1 MNQEKIGKYIVECR
15 KKKNMTQQELAEK
28 LGVSDRTIGNWENGR
43 NMPDLSLF
51 KPLSEILGISI
62 AELIDGGK
70 IDKNNIAYK
79 SEEILTNTINY
90 QTEKIRK
97 KENKYIFFICF
108 LSLIIIIA
116 LNVNNIFNN
125 DSLEYLPL
133 IVLGVIFIFLGIMN
147 YKGNISSIHW
157 YNRRNVSK
165 KDVKIRINSVVCKTN
180 LNSIDK
186 LTSFLNNYNIYSWR
200 IFKFMPLREKAV
212 INKEMFDISMKEYDD
227 VVKKL
232 KEKSNI
238 KNIDTRVVEDME
250 NKYILILA
258 NGDIVITNN
267 GKDEKVGNALT
278 NSLADYL

>member
-51 KPLSEILGISI
+51 KHLSEILGISI
-62 AELIDGGK
+62 AELLDGGK

-116 LNVNNIFNN
+116 LNVNTIFNN

-165 KDVKIRINSVVCKTN
+165 KDVKNYG
-180 LNSIDK
+180 K
-186 LTSFLNNYNIYSWR
+186 LMGIGTIILGVGMIVTA
-200 IFKFMPLREKAV
+200 IFQLF
-212 INKEMFDISMKEYDD
+212 FDLDE
-227 VVKKL
+227 
-232 KEKSNI
+232 SN
-238 KNIDTRVVEDME
+238 
-250 NKYILILA
+250 YILIFSLIS
-258 NGDIVITNN
+258 GIITMIYAQFKYNK
-267 GKDEKVGNALT
+267 GIF
-278 NSLADYL
+278 

>member
-1 MNQEKIGKYIVECR
+1 MNQKKIGKYIVECR

-62 AELIDGGK
+62 AELLDGGK

-116 LNVNNIFNN
+116 LNVNTIFNN

-165 KDVKIRINSVVCKTN
+165 KDVKNYG
-180 LNSIDK
+180 K
-186 LTSFLNNYNIYSWR
+186 LMGIGTIILGVGMIVTA
-200 IFKFMPLREKAV
+200 IFQLF
-212 INKEMFDISMKEYDD
+212 FDLDE
-227 VVKKL
+227 
-232 KEKSNI
+232 SN
-238 KNIDTRVVEDME
+238 
-250 NKYILILA
+250 YILIFSLIS
-258 NGDIVITNN
+258 GIITMIYAQFKYNK
-267 GKDEKVGNALT
+267 GIF
-278 NSLADYL
+278 

>member
-62 AELIDGGK
+62 AELLDGGK

-116 LNVNNIFNN
+116 LNVNTIFNN

-165 KDVKIRINSVVCKTN
+165 KDVKNYG
-180 LNSIDK
+180 K
-186 LTSFLNNYNIYSWR
+186 LMGIGTIILGVGMIVTA
-200 IFKFMPLREKAV
+200 IFQLF
-212 INKEMFDISMKEYDD
+212 FDLDE
-227 VVKKL
+227 
-232 KEKSNI
+232 SN
-238 KNIDTRVVEDME
+238 
-250 NKYILILA
+250 YILIFSLIS
-258 NGDIVITNN
+258 GVITMIYAQFKYNK
-267 GKDEKVGNALT
+267 GIF
-278 NSLADYL
+278 

>member
-62 AELIDGGK
+62 AELLDGGK

-116 LNVNNIFNN
+116 LNVNTIFNN

-165 KDVKIRINSVVCKTN
+165 KDVKNYG
-180 LNSIDK
+180 K
-186 LTSFLNNYNIYSWR
+186 LIGIGTI
-200 IFKFMPLREKAV
+200 IFGVGMIVTAIFQLF
-212 INKEMFDISMKEYDD
+212 FDLDE
-227 VVKKL
+227 
-232 KEKSNI
+232 SN
-238 KNIDTRVVEDME
+238 
-250 NKYILILA
+250 YILIFSLIS
-258 NGDIVITNN
+258 GVITMIYAQFKYNK
-267 GKDEKVGNALT
+267 GIF
-278 NSLADYL
+278 

>member
-62 AELIDGGK
+62 AELLDGGK

-79 SEEILTNTINY
+79 SEEILTNTIYY

-116 LNVNNIFNN
+116 LNVNTIFNN

-165 KDVKIRINSVVCKTN
+165 KDVKNYG
-180 LNSIDK
+180 K
-186 LTSFLNNYNIYSWR
+186 LMGIGTI
-200 IFKFMPLREKAV
+200 IFGVGMIVTAIFQLF
-212 INKEMFDISMKEYDD
+212 FDLDE
-227 VVKKL
+227 
-232 KEKSNI
+232 SN
-238 KNIDTRVVEDME
+238 
-250 NKYILILA
+250 YILIFSLIS
-258 NGDIVITNN
+258 GIITMIYAQFKYNK
-267 GKDEKVGNALT
+267 GIF
-278 NSLADYL
+278 

>member
-62 AELIDGGK
+62 AELLDGGK

-116 LNVNNIFNN
+116 LNVNTIFNN

-165 KDVKIRINSVVCKTN
+165 KDVKNYG
-180 LNSIDK
+180 K
-186 LTSFLNNYNIYSWR
+186 LMGIGTIILGVGMIVTA
-200 IFKFMPLREKAV
+200 IFQLF
-212 INKEMFDISMKEYDD
+212 FDLDE
-227 VVKKL
+227 
-232 KEKSNI
+232 SN
-238 KNIDTRVVEDME
+238 
-250 NKYILILA
+250 YILIFSLIS
-258 NGDIVITNN
+258 GIITMIYAQFKYNK
-267 GKDEKVGNALT
+267 GIF
-278 NSLADYL
+278 

>member
-62 AELIDGGK
+62 AELLDGGK

-116 LNVNNIFNN
+116 LNVNTIFNN

-165 KDVKIRINSVVCKTN
+165 KDVKNYG
-180 LNSIDK
+180 K
-186 LTSFLNNYNIYSWR
+186 LMGIGTI
-200 IFKFMPLREKAV
+200 IFGVGMIVTAIFQLF
-212 INKEMFDISMKEYDD
+212 FDLDE
-227 VVKKL
+227 
-232 KEKSNI
+232 SN
-238 KNIDTRVVEDME
+238 
-250 NKYILILA
+250 YILIFSLIS
-258 NGDIVITNN
+258 GVITMIYAQFKYNK
-267 GKDEKVGNALT
+267 GIF
-278 NSLADYL
+278 

>member
-116 LNVNNIFNN
+116 LNVNTIFNN

-165 KDVKIRINSVVCKTN
+165 KDVKNYG
-180 LNSIDK
+180 K
-186 LTSFLNNYNIYSWR
+186 LMGIGTIILGVGMIVTA
-200 IFKFMPLREKAV
+200 IFQLF
-212 INKEMFDISMKEYDD
+212 FDLDE
-227 VVKKL
+227 
-232 KEKSNI
+232 SN
-238 KNIDTRVVEDME
+238 
-250 NKYILILA
+250 YILIFSLIS
-258 NGDIVITNN
+258 GIITMIYAQFKYNK
-267 GKDEKVGNALT
+267 GIF
-278 NSLADYL
+278 

>member
-62 AELIDGGK
+62 AELLDGGK

-116 LNVNNIFNN
+116 LNVNTIFNN

-165 KDVKIRINSVVCKTN
+165 KDVKNYG
-180 LNSIDK
+180 K
-186 LTSFLNNYNIYSWR
+186 LMGIGTIILGIGMIVTA
-200 IFKFMPLREKAV
+200 IFQLF
-212 INKEMFDISMKEYDD
+212 FDLDE
-227 VVKKL
+227 
-232 KEKSNI
+232 SN
-238 KNIDTRVVEDME
+238 
-250 NKYILILA
+250 YILIFSLIS
-258 NGDIVITNN
+258 GVITMIYAQFKYNK
-267 GKDEKVGNALT
+267 GIF
-278 NSLADYL
+278 

>member
-51 KPLSEILGISI
+51 KLLSEILGISI
-62 AELIDGGK
+62 AELLDGGK

-116 LNVNNIFNN
+116 LNVNTIFNN

-165 KDVKIRINSVVCKTN
+165 KDVKNYG
-180 LNSIDK
+180 K
-186 LTSFLNNYNIYSWR
+186 LMGIGTIILGVGMIVTA
-200 IFKFMPLREKAV
+200 IFQLF
-212 INKEMFDISMKEYDD
+212 FDLDE
-227 VVKKL
+227 
-232 KEKSNI
+232 SN
-238 KNIDTRVVEDME
+238 
-250 NKYILILA
+250 YILIFSLIS
-258 NGDIVITNN
+258 GIITMIYAQFKYNK
-267 GKDEKVGNALT
+267 GIF
-278 NSLADYL
+278 

>member
-28 LGVSDRTIGNWENGR
+28 LRVSDRTIGNWENGR

-62 AELIDGGK
+62 AELLDGGK

-116 LNVNNIFNN
+116 LNVNTIFNN

-165 KDVKIRINSVVCKTN
+165 KDVKNYG
-180 LNSIDK
+180 K
-186 LTSFLNNYNIYSWR
+186 LMGIGTIILGIGMIVTA
-200 IFKFMPLREKAV
+200 IFQLF
-212 INKEMFDISMKEYDD
+212 FDLDE
-227 VVKKL
+227 
-232 KEKSNI
+232 SN
-238 KNIDTRVVEDME
+238 
-250 NKYILILA
+250 YILIFSLIS
-258 NGDIVITNN
+258 GIITMIYAQFKYNK
-267 GKDEKVGNALT
+267 GIF
-278 NSLADYL
+278 

>member
-1 MNQEKIGKYIVECR
+1 MNVEKR
-15 KKKNMTQQELAEK
+15 KNMTQQELAEK

-116 LNVNNIFNN
+116 LNVNTIFNN

-165 KDVKIRINSVVCKTN
+165 KDVKNYG
-180 LNSIDK
+180 K
-186 LTSFLNNYNIYSWR
+186 LMGIGTIILGVGMIVTA
-200 IFKFMPLREKAV
+200 IFQLF
-212 INKEMFDISMKEYDD
+212 FDLDE
-227 VVKKL
+227 
-232 KEKSNI
+232 SN
-238 KNIDTRVVEDME
+238 
-250 NKYILILA
+250 YILIFSLIS
-258 NGDIVITNN
+258 GIITMIYAQFKYNK
-267 GKDEKVGNALT
+267 GIF
-278 NSLADYL
+278 

>member
-62 AELIDGGK
+62 AELLDGGK

-116 LNVNNIFNN
+116 LNVNTIFNN

-165 KDVKIRINSVVCKTN
+165 KDVKNYG
-180 LNSIDK
+180 K
-186 LTSFLNNYNIYSWR
+186 LMGIGTI
-200 IFKFMPLREKAV
+200 IFGVGMIVTAIFQLF
-212 INKEMFDISMKEYDD
+212 FDLDE
-227 VVKKL
+227 
-232 KEKSNI
+232 SN
-238 KNIDTRVVEDME
+238 
-250 NKYILILA
+250 YILIFSLIS
-258 NGDIVITNN
+258 GIITMIYAQFKYNK
-267 GKDEKVGNALT
+267 GIF
-278 NSLADYL
+278 

>member
-62 AELIDGGK
+62 AELLDGGK

-116 LNVNNIFNN
+116 LNVNTIFNN

-165 KDVKIRINSVVCKTN
+165 KDVKNYG
-180 LNSIDK
+180 K
-186 LTSFLNNYNIYSWR
+186 LMGIGTIILGIGMIVTA
-200 IFKFMPLREKAV
+200 IFQLF
-212 INKEMFDISMKEYDD
+212 FDLDE
-227 VVKKL
+227 
-232 KEKSNI
+232 SN
-238 KNIDTRVVEDME
+238 
-250 NKYILILA
+250 YILIFSLIS
-258 NGDIVITNN
+258 GIITMIYAQFKYNK
-267 GKDEKVGNALT
+267 GIF
-278 NSLADYL
+278 

>member
-1 MNQEKIGKYIVECR
+1 MNQKKIGKYIVECR

-62 AELIDGGK
+62 AELLDGGK

-116 LNVNNIFNN
+116 LNVNTIFNN

-165 KDVKIRINSVVCKTN
+165 KDVKNYG
-180 LNSIDK
+180 K
-186 LTSFLNNYNIYSWR
+186 LMGIGTI
-200 IFKFMPLREKAV
+200 IFGVGMIVTAIFQLF
-212 INKEMFDISMKEYDD
+212 FDLDE
-227 VVKKL
+227 
-232 KEKSNI
+232 SN
-238 KNIDTRVVEDME
+238 
-250 NKYILILA
+250 YILIFSLIS
-258 NGDIVITNN
+258 GIITMIYAQFKYNK
-267 GKDEKVGNALT
+267 GIF
-278 NSLADYL
+278 

>member
-62 AELIDGGK
+62 AELLDGGK

-108 LSLIIIIA
+108 LSLIIIIV
-116 LNVNNIFNN
+116 LNVNTIFNN

-165 KDVKIRINSVVCKTN
+165 KDVKNYG
-180 LNSIDK
+180 K
-186 LTSFLNNYNIYSWR
+186 LMGIGTIILGVGMIVTA
-200 IFKFMPLREKAV
+200 IFQLF
-212 INKEMFDISMKEYDD
+212 FDLDE
-227 VVKKL
+227 
-232 KEKSNI
+232 SN
-238 KNIDTRVVEDME
+238 
-250 NKYILILA
+250 YILIFSLIS
-258 NGDIVITNN
+258 GIITMIYAQFKYNK
-267 GKDEKVGNALT
+267 GIF
-278 NSLADYL
+278 

>member
-62 AELIDGGK
+62 TELLDGGK

-116 LNVNNIFNN
+116 LNVNTIFNN

-165 KDVKIRINSVVCKTN
+165 KDVKNYG
-180 LNSIDK
+180 K
-186 LTSFLNNYNIYSWR
+186 LMGIGTIILGIGMIVTA
-200 IFKFMPLREKAV
+200 IFQLF
-212 INKEMFDISMKEYDD
+212 FDLDE
-227 VVKKL
+227 
-232 KEKSNI
+232 SN
-238 KNIDTRVVEDME
+238 
-250 NKYILILA
+250 YILIFSLIS
-258 NGDIVITNN
+258 GIITMIYAQFKYNK
-267 GKDEKVGNALT
+267 GIF
-278 NSLADYL
+278 

>member
-62 AELIDGGK
+62 AELLDGGK

-90 QTEKIRK
+90 QTEKNRK

-116 LNVNNIFNN
+116 LNVNTIFNN
-125 DSLEYLPL
+125 DSLEYIPL

-165 KDVKIRINSVVCKTN
+165 KDVKNYG
-180 LNSIDK
+180 K
-186 LTSFLNNYNIYSWR
+186 LMGIGTIILGVGMIVTA
-200 IFKFMPLREKAV
+200 IFQLF
-212 INKEMFDISMKEYDD
+212 FDLDE
-227 VVKKL
+227 
-232 KEKSNI
+232 SN
-238 KNIDTRVVEDME
+238 
-250 NKYILILA
+250 YILIFSLIS
-258 NGDIVITNN
+258 GIITMIYAQFKYNK
-267 GKDEKVGNALT
+267 GIF
-278 NSLADYL
+278 

>member
-1 MNQEKIGKYIVECR
+1 MNQKKIGKYIVECR

-62 AELIDGGK
+62 AELLDGGK

-116 LNVNNIFNN
+116 LNVNTIFNN

-165 KDVKIRINSVVCKTN
+165 KDVKNYG
-180 LNSIDK
+180 K
-186 LTSFLNNYNIYSWR
+186 LMGIGTIILGIGMIVTA
-200 IFKFMPLREKAV
+200 IFQLF
-212 INKEMFDISMKEYDD
+212 FDLDE
-227 VVKKL
+227 
-232 KEKSNI
+232 SN
-238 KNIDTRVVEDME
+238 
-250 NKYILILA
+250 YILIFSLIS
-258 NGDIVITNN
+258 GIITMIYAQFKYNK
-267 GKDEKVGNALT
+267 GIF
-278 NSLADYL
+278 

>member
-1 MNQEKIGKYIVECR
+1 MNQKKIGKYIVECR

-62 AELIDGGK
+62 AELLDGGK

-116 LNVNNIFNN
+116 LNVNTIFNN

-165 KDVKIRINSVVCKTN
+165 KDVKNYG
-180 LNSIDK
+180 K
-186 LTSFLNNYNIYSWR
+186 LMGIGTIILGIGMIVTA
-200 IFKFMPLREKAV
+200 IFQLF
-212 INKEMFDISMKEYDD
+212 FDLDE
-227 VVKKL
+227 
-232 KEKSNI
+232 SN
-238 KNIDTRVVEDME
+238 
-250 NKYILILA
+250 YILIFSLISA
-258 NGDIVITNN
+258 IITMIYAQFKYNK
-267 GKDEKVGNALT
+267 GIF
-278 NSLADYL
+278 

>member
-62 AELIDGGK
+62 AELLDGGK

-116 LNVNNIFNN
+116 LNVNTIFNN

-165 KDVKIRINSVVCKTN
+165 KDVKNYG
-180 LNSIDK
+180 K
-186 LTSFLNNYNIYSWR
+186 LMGIGTIILGIGMIVTA
-200 IFKFMPLREKAV
+200 IFQLF
-212 INKEMFDISMKEYDD
+212 FDLDE
-227 VVKKL
+227 
-232 KEKSNI
+232 SN
-238 KNIDTRVVEDME
+238 
-250 NKYILILA
+250 YILIFSLIS
-258 NGDIVITNN
+258 GIITMIYDQFKYNK
-267 GKDEKVGNALT
+267 GIF
-278 NSLADYL
+278 

>member
-51 KPLSEILGISI
+51 KPLSEILEISI
-62 AELIDGGK
+62 AELLDGGK

-116 LNVNNIFNN
+116 LNVNTIFNN

-165 KDVKIRINSVVCKTN
+165 KDVKNYG
-180 LNSIDK
+180 K
-186 LTSFLNNYNIYSWR
+186 LMGIGTI
-200 IFKFMPLREKAV
+200 IFGVGMIVTAIFQLF
-212 INKEMFDISMKEYDD
+212 FDLDE
-227 VVKKL
+227 
-232 KEKSNI
+232 SN
-238 KNIDTRVVEDME
+238 
-250 NKYILILA
+250 YILIFSLIS
-258 NGDIVITNN
+258 GVITMIYAQFKYNK
-267 GKDEKVGNALT
+267 GIF
-278 NSLADYL
+278 

>member
-28 LGVSDRTIGNWENGR
+28 LEVSDRTIGNWENGR

-116 LNVNNIFNN
+116 LNVNTIFNN

-165 KDVKIRINSVVCKTN
+165 KDVKNYG
-180 LNSIDK
+180 K
-186 LTSFLNNYNIYSWR
+186 LMGIGTIILGVGMIVTA
-200 IFKFMPLREKAV
+200 IFQLF
-212 INKEMFDISMKEYDD
+212 FDLDE
-227 VVKKL
+227 
-232 KEKSNI
+232 SN
-238 KNIDTRVVEDME
+238 
-250 NKYILILA
+250 YILIFSLIS
-258 NGDIVITNN
+258 GIITMIYAQFKYNK
-267 GKDEKVGNALT
+267 GIF
-278 NSLADYL
+278 

>member
-62 AELIDGGK
+62 AELLDGGK

-116 LNVNNIFNN
+116 LNVNTIFNN

-165 KDVKIRINSVVCKTN
+165 KDVKNYG
-180 LNSIDK
+180 K
-186 LTSFLNNYNIYSWR
+186 LMGIGTIILGIGMIVTA
-200 IFKFMPLREKAV
+200 IFQLF
-212 INKEMFDISMKEYDD
+212 FDLDE
-227 VVKKL
+227 
-232 KEKSNI
+232 SN
-238 KNIDTRVVEDME
+238 D
-250 NKYILILA
+250 ILIFSLIS
-258 NGDIVITNN
+258 GIITMIYAQFKYNK
-267 GKDEKVGNALT
+267 GIF
-278 NSLADYL
+278 

>member
-1 MNQEKIGKYIVECR
+1 MNQQKIGKYIVECR

-62 AELIDGGK
+62 AELLDGGK

-116 LNVNNIFNN
+116 LNVNTIFNN

-165 KDVKIRINSVVCKTN
+165 KDVKNYG
-180 LNSIDK
+180 K
-186 LTSFLNNYNIYSWR
+186 LMGIGTIILGVGMIVTA
-200 IFKFMPLREKAV
+200 IFQLF
-212 INKEMFDISMKEYDD
+212 FDLDE
-227 VVKKL
+227 
-232 KEKSNI
+232 SN
-238 KNIDTRVVEDME
+238 
-250 NKYILILA
+250 YILIFSLIS
-258 NGDIVITNN
+258 GIITMIYAQFKYNK
-267 GKDEKVGNALT
+267 GIF
-278 NSLADYL
+278 

>member
-1 MNQEKIGKYIVECR
+1 MNQKKIGKYIVECR

-28 LGVSDRTIGNWENGR
+28 LGVSDSTIGNWENGR

-62 AELIDGGK
+62 AELLDGGK

-116 LNVNNIFNN
+116 LNVNTIFNN

-165 KDVKIRINSVVCKTN
+165 KDVKNYG
-180 LNSIDK
+180 K
-186 LTSFLNNYNIYSWR
+186 LMGIGTIILGIGMIVTA
-200 IFKFMPLREKAV
+200 IFQLF
-212 INKEMFDISMKEYDD
+212 FDLDE
-227 VVKKL
+227 
-232 KEKSNI
+232 SN
-238 KNIDTRVVEDME
+238 
-250 NKYILILA
+250 YILIFSLIS
-258 NGDIVITNN
+258 GIITMIYAQFKYNK
-267 GKDEKVGNALT
+267 GIF
-278 NSLADYL
+278 

>member
-1 MNQEKIGKYIVECR
+1 MNQEKIGKFIAECR

-62 AELIDGGK
+62 AELLDGGK

-116 LNVNNIFNN
+116 LNVNTIFNN

-165 KDVKIRINSVVCKTN
+165 KDVKNYG
-180 LNSIDK
+180 K
-186 LTSFLNNYNIYSWR
+186 LMGIGTIILGVGMIVTA
-200 IFKFMPLREKAV
+200 IFQLF
-212 INKEMFDISMKEYDD
+212 FDLDE
-227 VVKKL
+227 
-232 KEKSNI
+232 SN
-238 KNIDTRVVEDME
+238 
-250 NKYILILA
+250 YILIFSLIS
-258 NGDIVITNN
+258 GIITMIYAQFKYNK
-267 GKDEKVGNALT
+267 GIF
-278 NSLADYL
+278 

>member
-62 AELIDGGK
+62 AELLDGGK

-116 LNVNNIFNN
+116 LNVNTIFNN

-165 KDVKIRINSVVCKTN
+165 KDVKNYG
-180 LNSIDK
+180 K
-186 LTSFLNNYNIYSWR
+186 LMGIGTIILGIGMIVTA
-200 IFKFMPLREKAV
+200 IFQLF
-212 INKEMFDISMKEYDD
+212 FDLDE
-227 VVKKL
+227 
-232 KEKSNI
+232 SN
-238 KNIDTRVVEDME
+238 
-250 NKYILILA
+250 YILIFSLIS
-258 NGDIVITNN
+258 GIITMIYAQFKCNK
-267 GKDEKVGNALT
+267 GIF
-278 NSLADYL
+278 

>member
-62 AELIDGGK
+62 AELLDGGK

-116 LNVNNIFNN
+116 LNVNTIFNN

-165 KDVKIRINSVVCKTN
+165 KDVKNYG
-180 LNSIDK
+180 K
-186 LTSFLNNYNIYSWR
+186 LMGIGTIILGVGMIVTA
-200 IFKFMPLREKAV
+200 IFQLF
-212 INKEMFDISMKEYDD
+212 FDLDE
-227 VVKKL
+227 
-232 KEKSNI
+232 SN
-238 KNIDTRVVEDME
+238 
-250 NKYILILA
+250 YILIFSLISGIITMIYA
-258 NGDIVITNN
+258 QFKYNKGIV
-267 GKDEKVGNALT
+267 
-278 NSLADYL
+278 

>member
-62 AELIDGGK
+62 AELLDGGK

-79 SEEILTNTINY
+79 NEEILTNTINY

-116 LNVNNIFNN
+116 LNVNTIFNN

-165 KDVKIRINSVVCKTN
+165 KDVKNYG
-180 LNSIDK
+180 K
-186 LTSFLNNYNIYSWR
+186 LMGIGTIILGIGMIVTA
-200 IFKFMPLREKAV
+200 IFQLF
-212 INKEMFDISMKEYDD
+212 FDLDE
-227 VVKKL
+227 
-232 KEKSNI
+232 SN
-238 KNIDTRVVEDME
+238 
-250 NKYILILA
+250 YILIFSLIS
-258 NGDIVITNN
+258 GIITMIYAQFKYNK
-267 GKDEKVGNALT
+267 GIF
-278 NSLADYL
+278 

>member
-62 AELIDGGK
+62 AELLDGGK

-116 LNVNNIFNN
+116 LNVNTIFNN

-165 KDVKIRINSVVCKTN
+165 KDVKNYG
-180 LNSIDK
+180 K
-186 LTSFLNNYNIYSWR
+186 LMGIGTIILGIGMIVTA
-200 IFKFMPLREKAV
+200 IFQLF
-212 INKEMFDISMKEYDD
+212 FDLDE
-227 VVKKL
+227 
-232 KEKSNI
+232 SN
-238 KNIDTRVVEDME
+238 
-250 NKYILILA
+250 YILIF
-258 NGDIVITNN
+258 
-267 GKDEKVGNALT
+267 
-278 NSLADYL
+278 SLISGIIAMIYAQFKCNKGIF

>member
-15 KKKNMTQQELAEK
+15 KKKNMTEQELAEK

-62 AELIDGGK
+62 AELLDGGK

-116 LNVNNIFNN
+116 LNVNTIFNN

-165 KDVKIRINSVVCKTN
+165 KDVKNYG
-180 LNSIDK
+180 K
-186 LTSFLNNYNIYSWR
+186 LMGIGTIILGIGMIVTA
-200 IFKFMPLREKAV
+200 IFQLF
-212 INKEMFDISMKEYDD
+212 FDLDE
-227 VVKKL
+227 
-232 KEKSNI
+232 SN
-238 KNIDTRVVEDME
+238 
-250 NKYILILA
+250 YILIFSLIS
-258 NGDIVITNN
+258 GIITMIYAQFKYNK
-267 GKDEKVGNALT
+267 GIF
-278 NSLADYL
+278 

>member
-1 MNQEKIGKYIVECR
+1 MQK
-15 KKKNMTQQELAEK
+15 
-28 LGVSDRTIGNWENGR
+28 
-43 NMPDLSLF
+43 
-51 KPLSEILGISI
+51 
-62 AELIDGGK
+62 LIDGGK

-116 LNVNNIFNN
+116 LNVNTIFNN

-165 KDVKIRINSVVCKTN
+165 KDVKNYG
-180 LNSIDK
+180 K
-186 LTSFLNNYNIYSWR
+186 LMGIGTIILGVGMIVTA
-200 IFKFMPLREKAV
+200 IFQLF
-212 INKEMFDISMKEYDD
+212 FDLDE
-227 VVKKL
+227 
-232 KEKSNI
+232 SN
-238 KNIDTRVVEDME
+238 
-250 NKYILILA
+250 YILIFSLIS
-258 NGDIVITNN
+258 GIITMIYAQFKYNK
-267 GKDEKVGNALT
+267 GIF
-278 NSLADYL
+278 

>member
-28 LGVSDRTIGNWENGR
+28 LGVSDRTIGNCENGR

-62 AELIDGGK
+62 AELLDGGK

-116 LNVNNIFNN
+116 LNVNTIFNN

-165 KDVKIRINSVVCKTN
+165 KDVKNYG
-180 LNSIDK
+180 K
-186 LTSFLNNYNIYSWR
+186 LMGIGTIILGVGMIVTA
-200 IFKFMPLREKAV
+200 IFQLF
-212 INKEMFDISMKEYDD
+212 FDLDE
-227 VVKKL
+227 
-232 KEKSNI
+232 SN
-238 KNIDTRVVEDME
+238 
-250 NKYILILA
+250 YILIFSLIS
-258 NGDIVITNN
+258 GIITMIYAQFKYNK
-267 GKDEKVGNALT
+267 GIF
-278 NSLADYL
+278 

>member
-1 MNQEKIGKYIVECR
+1 MKEKIGKYIVECR

-62 AELIDGGK
+62 AELLDGGK

-116 LNVNNIFNN
+116 LNVNTIFNN

-165 KDVKIRINSVVCKTN
+165 KDVKNYG
-180 LNSIDK
+180 K
-186 LTSFLNNYNIYSWR
+186 LMGIGTIILGVGMIVTA
-200 IFKFMPLREKAV
+200 IFQLF
-212 INKEMFDISMKEYDD
+212 FDLDE
-227 VVKKL
+227 
-232 KEKSNI
+232 SN
-238 KNIDTRVVEDME
+238 
-250 NKYILILA
+250 YILIFSLIS
-258 NGDIVITNN
+258 GIITMIYAQFKYNK
-267 GKDEKVGNALT
+267 GIF
-278 NSLADYL
+278 